1 MDEEL
6 KAEAEEMMNILGDR
20 NQELM
25 GLSTEET
32 AYFDVLLWLF
42 GGGEKPEIE

>member
-1 MDEEL
+1 MDEKL
-6 KAEAEEMMNILGDR
+6 KKEAEEMMDILGEK

-32 AYFDVLLWLF
+32 AYFDMLLWLF
-42 GGGEKPEIE
+42 GGGEKPDIE